1 MLNILNV
8 AQTGLKTSQTQ
19 VENVM
24 NNLANEGTEG
34 YKKRV
39 VNVSELEHSDARITG
54 RGVQIDD
61 VSRATNIY
69 MYQNL
74 IKAESTLSN
83 IDELGSML
91 ADIESIF
98 YETEDSGFSADLD
111 RYFNSIEN
119 LRTSPQNEVYKNDVE
134 NNAKVIV
141 ANLQTLYKNIEDVET
156 TTLSN
161 IKENVGEIN
170 NILKEIGNISQKIID
185 TSSGTPNDLL
195 DKRDLLEKE
204 LAKYIDVQ
212 ISREDHYE
220 LSIAG
225 VTAVRFDTNVRE
237 VTVIENYI
245 PQKDVYAKLDNDGK
259 TIVPFQDSLISDTWN
274 DNPIAE
280 RQVIELSGTSTNAV
294 VKFLGTNVPTT
305 VGANATTMASDIE
318 TNKGTIIAEWNKEH
332 PDREIDDI
340 TASGSQI
347 TITYVDIEGD
357 VPAIDNDESN
367 GIVFSGSIE
376 SPGGQKG
383 EVDSLTFVYNNEI
396 SLTVT
401 KGEKIYASDGVTQID
416 INNDGVIDAADTVD
430 ETNVLKAMMYK
441 INQSQDIG
449 GNIKVYNGDYHLA
462 DDGEK
467 IPTNDSRHPKFDPSN
482 PNKDRYL
489 VIEST
494 TGGEKGSFTGEF
506 IVNDSNVKNHQTKN
520 ESLSNKGIDDIHLEI
535 YEKEISLTGGSVKAM
550 IDNVK
555 TDSGSNI
562 FNEYKDK
569 LNQFAK
575 TLSNLTD
582 SYIENSD
589 QTYVYGTDE
598 VELSSEEDKK
608 VLLNLFSGAD
618 VKSLKFNTASLNTL
632 TQDKLDYLATLQWR
646 EEVNFDGTGLNN
658 QTFSQFYQT
667 LRVEV
672 ADNKENVDFS
682 QGAQAAVTESMQNA
696 YDKIT
701 KVDKDEEMIQLIKFQ
716 SAYEANAK
724 MITIVDEMLAT
735 LLGMK
740 R

>member
-280 RQVIELSGTSTNAV
+280 RQVIELSGTSTNAI

-449 GNIKVYNGDYHLA
+449 GNIKVYNGDYHPG

-467 IPTNDSRHPKFDPSN
+467 IPTNDSRHPKFDRSN